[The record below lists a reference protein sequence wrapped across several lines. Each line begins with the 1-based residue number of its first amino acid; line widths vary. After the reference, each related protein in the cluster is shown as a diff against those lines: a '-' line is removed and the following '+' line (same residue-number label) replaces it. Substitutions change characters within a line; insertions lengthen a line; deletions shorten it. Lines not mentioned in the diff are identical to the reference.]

1 MLLTTP
7 LSKKNKYK
15 KRLHCRHFHQE
26 TPISLFNSFLSLSH
40 KNIPPWVVFN
50 NSHKNGRTN
59 LALTN
64 QSLSTS
70 GKLPRCALHLFFLLS
85 SFFFLMCCHYFCRS
99 SAHGR
104 VAESCR
110 ACEHAFIC
118 HAFNWPAVVCSIPG
132 LFAVVV
138 CLRFP
143 SLDLSGSLAASQ
155 LYLPDGWQQSAVCT
169 PGSGAFLCV

>member
-7 LSKKNKYK
+7 LSNKNKYK
-15 KRLHCRHFHQE
+15 KRLRCRIFTKKH
-26 TPISLFNSFLSLSH
+26 LSLSLTLFSLTH

-70 GKLPRCALHLFFLLS
+70 GKLPRCALHFFFFF
-85 SFFFLMCCHYFCRS
+85 FFFLMCCHYFCRS

-104 VAESCR
+104 VAESCQ